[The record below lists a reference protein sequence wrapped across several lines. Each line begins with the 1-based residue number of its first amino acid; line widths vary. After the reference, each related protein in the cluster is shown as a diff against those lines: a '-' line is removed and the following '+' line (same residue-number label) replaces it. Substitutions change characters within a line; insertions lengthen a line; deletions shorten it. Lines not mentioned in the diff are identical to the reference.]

1 MIQPFT
7 RGSVLPPQPK
17 PTKTFTIATDDN
29 QKKQSVVES
38 DAYNKSLKLT
48 TTKNQKKQSDNDNL
62 EFHGVIALIVFVI
75 VLCVLCCG
83 GRNKANVHLDDN
95 DPRNHSPS
103 PSDLVINIRTSET
116 NESTDHDTS
125 TNSTSTASTV
135 SLEKLESNS
144 SSVLAF
150 TFSASETSQSDQTN
164 DANDTS
170 ITDDFS
176 I

>member
-38 DAYNKSLKLT
+38 DAYNKSLKVT

-103 PSDLVINIRTSET
+103 PSDLVINIRTSGT
-116 NESTDHDTS
+116 IESTNTS
-125 TNSTSTASTV
+125 TNSNSTASTI
-135 SLEKLESNS
+135 SLEKLESNG
-144 SSVLAF
+144 SSVLSF

-164 DANDTS
+164 DTNDTS